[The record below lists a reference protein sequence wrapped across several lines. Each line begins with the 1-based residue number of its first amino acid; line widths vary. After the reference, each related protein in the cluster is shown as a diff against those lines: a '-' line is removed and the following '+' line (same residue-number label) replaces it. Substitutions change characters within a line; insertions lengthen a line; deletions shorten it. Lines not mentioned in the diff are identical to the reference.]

1 LTLVRFSKHLKL
13 EFRYLGARFLTFRG
27 ELTWGQATK

>member
-13 EFRYLGARFLTFRG
+13 EFRYLGVRFLTFRR
-27 ELTWGQATK
+27 ELTRGQATK